1 MLAAAPSYLGH
12 LDWAPAFAGVGK
24 YKGKRRYKGKR
35 VKGSKRPYS
44 TSFHAPQK
52 SSIFG
57 VSQPYVKLS
66 I

>member
-12 LDWAPAFAGVGK
+12 RYWAPAFAGVGK

-35 VKGSKRPYS
+35 GRREQEPPYS

-52 SSIFG
+52 SNIFG
-57 VSQPYVKLS
+57 VSQP
-66 I
+66 